1 MTKKRIL
8 ILTTT
13 RDFLGKFEQGN
24 VKILQEK
31 GFEVHYAA
39 NMEEPHYPADEERL
53 RALGVQIH
61 PIAIARSPFMVAD
74 NEKALRQIMQLI
86 RRYDIQ
92 AIHCHTPVGGLLGR
106 LAGELCREQGLVV
119 MYTAHGF
126 HFYKGAPA
134 MNQLVYYQVEKQLAR
149 YTDILIVINEED
161 YRSAR
166 KFRLKRGGH
175 LYKIPGEGLDTAVFR
190 PLPQAERHQLRQR
203 LGIAEGTF
211 FLVSVGELNENKNH
225 RIVLEALAKI
235 RQRKKDGLPIRYG
248 ICGDGF
254 FRERIEGWIREMG
267 LADTVT
273 LYGYCTNVP
282 EILGCADASV
292 FPSRREGL
300 GMAGLESL
308 AMGVP
313 VIAADNRGTREY
325 MEHGKNGYVC
335 RWDDA
340 DGFARGIET
349 LRALSPQARAAMA
362 AHCRDTVRPFEKRYA
377 GALMRRIYADME
389 RRIGE
394 AEHEKQRIGQRHY
407 GRV

>member
-1 MTKKRIL
+1 MIKKRIL
-8 ILTTT
+8 FLTTT

-24 VKILQEK
+24 VKILQNK

-39 NMEEPHYPADEERL
+39 NMQEAHYPIDEEKL
-53 RALGVQIH
+53 KAVGVQIH
-61 PIAIARSPFMVAD
+61 PIAIARSPFLFTD
-74 NEKALRQIMQLI
+74 NEKALRQILQLI
-86 RRYDIQ
+86 RRYHIQ

-106 LAGELCREQGLVV
+106 LAGELCREQGVV
-119 MYTAHGF
+119 VVYTAHGF

-134 MNQLVYYQVEKQLAR
+134 VNQLVYYPVEKQLAR
-149 YTDILIVINEED
+149 YTDILIVIYEED
-161 YRSAR
+161 FRCAR

-175 LYKIPGEGLDTAVFR
+175 LYKIPGEGLDTARFR
-190 PLPQAERHQLRQR
+190 PLPESERKRLRNE
-203 LGIAEGTF
+203 LGIAEEAF

-225 RIVLEALAKI
+225 GIVLEALEKL
-235 RQRKKDGLPIRYG
+235 RQQQKGGPPIHYG

-254 FRERIEGWIREMG
+254 LRARLETRIRELG
-267 LADTVT
+267 LADMVT

-335 RWDDA
+335 RFDDV
-340 DGFARGIET
+340 DGFARGIEV
-349 LRALSPQARAAMA
+349 LRELSPQARAAMA
-362 AHCRDTVRPFEKRYA
+362 VHCRDTVRPFDKRYA
-377 GALMRRIYADME
+377 GALMQRVYADVE

>member
-1 MTKKRIL
+1 MIKKRIL
-8 ILTTT
+8 FLTTT

-24 VKILQEK
+24 VKILQNK

-39 NMEEPHYPADEERL
+39 NMQEPHYPIDEEKL
-53 RALGVQIH
+53 KALGVQIH
-61 PIAIARSPFMVAD
+61 PIAIARSPFLFAD
-74 NEKALRQIMQLI
+74 NEKALRQILQLI
-86 RRYDIQ
+86 RRYHIQ

-106 LAGELCREQGLVV
+106 LAGELCREQGVV
-119 MYTAHGF
+119 VVYTAHGF

-134 MNQLVYYQVEKQLAR
+134 VNQLVYYPVEKQLAR

-161 YRSAR
+161 YRCAR

-175 LYKIPGEGLDTAVFR
+175 LYKIPGEGLDTARFR
-190 PLPQAERHQLRQR
+190 PLPESERKRLRNE
-203 LGIAEGTF
+203 LGIAEEAF

-225 RIVLEALAKI
+225 GIVLEALEKL
-235 RQRKKDGLPIRYG
+235 RQQQKGGPPIHYG

-254 FRERIEGWIREMG
+254 LRARLETRIRELG
-267 LADTVT
+267 LADMVT

-335 RWDDA
+335 RFDDV
-340 DGFARGIET
+340 DGFARGIEV
-349 LRALSPQARAAMA
+349 LRELSPQARAAMA
-362 AHCRDTVRPFEKRYA
+362 VHCRDTVRPFDKRYA
-377 GALMRRIYADME
+377 GALMQRVYADVE